1 MKIGNK
7 IRSLLA
13 LVLCLSM
20 FLSLF
25 GCGSVEF
32 EVDFVVA
39 GEVYATI
46 KTNGN
51 ETIRIPA
58 DPTKEGYIFAGW
70 FWDYGEWTQ
79 PFTANSLLDAPL
91 SSNMSVHAKFV
102 KIGGNPDEDIT
113 TGGNGS
119 GGDESDPPA
128 VDTVTYKVTVKD
140 NQGAPIAGVRLQ
152 ICSKTTG
159 ICFVPQLV
167 TDAGG
172 VATTEKPEDAY
183 EISIVAAEGYVFDK
197 NTKISFEGNKTE
209 LIIVLDAY
217 VPDEPETL
225 YGIPVIEMTV
235 DGAPYVYKAFTKSE
249 TASGSN
255 LQFIVDD
262 FVSRDPSTDALSYAV
277 YDRNNKIQS
286 KYKCTIVSVLNTLDS
301 TFQEMKNFYDNEEQF
316 ELAILGAYDL
326 SQCAANGF
334 LRDLNRID
342 VDGFDLTH
350 EAYDSN
356 SIDQLTIRHSLYY
369 VSGAMNDSTLDNAP
383 ANMFNTT
390 LFASLQ
396 TKFVEE
402 FGAGYADLYKMVED
416 GTWTVDAMMGMAELA
431 CVDVSA
437 SDGDP
442 DYDKGDQLGYF
453 GYIADTVYY
462 WFGCDM
468 RFAKNID
475 GYPSFDGSI
484 NTTDAEEVYNKLFE
498 LFNKPVN
505 NPWITRGYSDTR
517 KANFNSGRTLF
528 TSYVLSDVRHQL
540 YKDNKVPYGI
550 LPIAKYDTD
559 QDDYRSV
566 VYYQTNHAHLW
577 ALPVKCVSN
586 SYSALM
592 LQIMAVW
599 SDLPDSTMDAYYIKT
614 LYKAA
619 RDDGSR
625 RSLDIIRDTLVFDIG
640 LLFDNSWAQMDSKIK
655 SLASTDAVGGNFN
668 EFANA
673 QAIETY
679 TAKMDESLKQFKEY
693 SKATN
698 D

>member
-1 MKIGNK
+1 MKNT
-7 IRSLLA
+7 IRLMLLLLA
-13 LVLCLSM
+13 MVMMVSC
-20 FLSLF
+20 FAA
-25 GCGSVEF
+25 CG
-32 EVDFVVA
+32 
-39 GEVYATI
+39 GGGPQNT
-46 KTNGN
+46 
-51 ETIRIPA
+51 ET
-58 DPTKEGYIFAGW
+58 T
-70 FWDYGEWTQ
+70 
-79 PFTANSLLDAPL
+79 
-91 SSNMSVHAKFV
+91 
-102 KIGGNPDEDIT
+102 
-113 TGGNGS
+113 S
-119 GGDESDPPA
+119 GG
-128 VDTVTYKVTVKD
+128 
-140 NQGAPIAGVRLQ
+140 
-152 ICSKTTG
+152 
-159 ICFVPQLV
+159 
-167 TDAGG
+167 GG
-172 VATTEKPEDAY
+172 EEKPNE
-183 EISIVAAEGYVFDK
+183 
-197 NTKISFEGNKTE
+197 
-209 LIIVLDAY
+209 
-217 VPDEPETL
+217 L

-235 DGAPYVYKAFTKSE
+235 DGAPYVYKAFTK
-249 TASGSN
+249 GKFN
-255 LQFIVDD
+255 PQFIVDD
-262 FVSRDPSTDALSYAV
+262 FYSDTPDKDALSYAV

-286 KYKCTIVSVLNTLDS
+286 KYKCTIVSVPNTLDS
-301 TFQEMKNFYDNEEQF
+301 TFQEMKDFYDNEKQF

-334 LRDLNRID
+334 LRDLNRIE

-350 EAYDSN
+350 EAYDAN
-356 SIDQLTIRHSLYY
+356 AIEQLDMGGTLYY
-369 VSGAMNDSTLDNAP
+369 INGAMNDSTLDNAP

-390 LFASLQ
+390 LFASLSE
-396 TKFVEE
+396 TFVEE
-402 FGAGYADLYKMVED
+402 FGAGYADLYQMVKD
-416 GTWTVDAMMGMAELA
+416 GTWTVDAMMDMAELA
-431 CVDVSA
+431 CNDVSA
-437 SDGDP
+437 SDGDL
-442 DYDKGDQLGYF
+442 DYDKGDTLGYF
-453 GYIADTVYY
+453 GYVADTVYY

-505 NPWITRGYSDTR
+505 NPWITKGESGPRR
-517 KANFNSGRTLF
+517 ANFNSGKTLF

-550 LPIAKYDTD
+550 LPIAKYNSN
-559 QDDYRSV
+559 QEGYRTV

-586 SYSALM
+586 DYAALM

-619 RDDGSR
+619 KDDGSR
-625 RSLDIIRDTLVFDIG
+625 RSLDIIRDSLVFDIG
-640 LLFDNSWAQMDSKIK
+640 LLFDKSWAELDRKIRD
-655 SLASTDAVGGNFN
+655 LARTDVVGGNFN